1 MNELNTALSA
11 KTVTLINS
19 ATSLQEIAYI
29 TKALRDAGQMTTAVQ
44 EALDTKTT
52 TLVSTSDSLKDI
64 AYLTKALYDDVID
77 PNGNVLYP
85 WNQNAPYGWLWND
98 LTEESYRLGHNVMT
112 VQLQMRRVVC
122 ENGNPMFGGTVYK
135 YLDDTNS
142 ELYEDGSSAA
152 ADIRGANNRQ
162 VFVEMPKFYYKMY
175 KVGALNYYW
184 QGVEPFEGAKC
195 HEMFR
200 KTGWTDS
207 GDGSNVA
214 NEHAFGYFSAFEGVL
229 YDASATTYVDG
240 IATAPTL
247 DLVNDKLVSIVGF
260 KPTSTITIVQ
270 GRTLAA
276 NGGSKQFDW
285 HRYSAM
291 RLCFIIEYMS
301 HNSQVKIP
309 GYTENTSGPVFDNDV
324 LKTGLT
330 TSLGNASGSISGSA
344 NHLAAGG
351 DGGFSGVVANSY
363 RGIEN
368 FYGHLWNWVDAIN
381 YSNGQPFVCQIF
393 DTFASDTFTGVYLRA
408 TDTNGVAITQP
419 LLNGYQS
426 KLFSG
431 GFFVQ
436 NVGGSSAS
444 EVTDY
449 YYYASGNRVLVCGG
463 SLSAAAPAGVG
474 ALLAHYASSF
484 VLWYVCSRL

>member
-1 MNELNTALSA
+1 MNALNIALSA
-11 KTVTLINS
+11 KTVTFINA

-44 EALDTKTT
+44 EALDAKTSA
-52 TLVSTSDSLKDI
+52 LVSTSTSLKDM
-64 AYLTKALYDDVID
+64 AYLTKALYDDVVD
-77 PNGNVLYP
+77 SNGSVLYP

-98 LTEESYRLGHNVMT
+98 LTEESYRLGHNVMS

-122 ENGNPMFGGTVYK
+122 TGNPMFGGTVHG
-135 YLDDTNS
+135 YLNATNS
-142 ELYEDGSSAA
+142 ELYEDGTSAA

-162 VFVEMPKFYYKMY
+162 VYVETPKFYYKMH
-175 KVGALNYYW
+175 KIGALNYYW
-184 QGVEPFEGAKC
+184 QGIEPFEGAKC

-200 KTGWTDS
+200 KSGWTDS
-207 GDGSNVA
+207 GDGSDVA

-229 YDASATTYVDG
+229 YDASETAYIDG

-247 DLVNDKLVSIVGF
+247 DLVNDKLVSIAGF
-260 KPTSTITIVQ
+260 KPTSTITISQ

-276 NGGSKQFDW
+276 NGGSKHFDW

-301 HNSQVKIP
+301 HNSQLKIS
-309 GYTENTSGPVFDNDV
+309 GYTENTSSPSFVNDA

-351 DGGFSGVVANSY
+351 DGGFNGVVANSY

-393 DTFASDTFTGVYLRA
+393 DAFASDAFSGVYLRA

-436 NVGGSSAS
+436 NVGGTSAS
-444 EVTDY
+444 DVTDY
-449 YYYASGNRVLVCGG
+449 YYYGSGNRVLLCGG
-463 SLSAAAPAGVG
+463 SLASGSVAGVG
-474 ALLAHYASSF
+474 ALNATASSS
-484 VLWYVCSRL
+484 VYWDICSRL